1 MTRLP
6 TLKAEQAIKALQ
18 KAGFVAVRQRGGHIR
33 LKHGDGRVTTVPN
46 HPAQDIGRGL
56 VRKILRDTEI
66 SVDELLKLLQ

>member
-6 TLKAEQAIKALQ
+6 TLKAEKAIKALQ

-33 LKHGDGRVTTVPN
+33 LKHSDGRVTSVPN

-56 VRKILRDTEI
+56 LRKILRDTEI
-66 SVDELLKLLQ
+66 SVDELLKLLE